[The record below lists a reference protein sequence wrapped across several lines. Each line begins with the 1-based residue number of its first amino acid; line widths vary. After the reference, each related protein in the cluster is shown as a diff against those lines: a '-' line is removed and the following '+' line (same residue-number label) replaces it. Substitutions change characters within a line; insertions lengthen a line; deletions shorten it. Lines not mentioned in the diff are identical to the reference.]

1 MVQLR
6 DCFFFRVALIIAAG
20 PSLKAFLF
28 LCCFLYNS
36 PLAPVVTRRS
46 YYCICC
52 CDLSCFLIITEQ
64 FFALTAGPVLGIACL
79 GACCSLRFG
88 LLKRMAFRCYYCIR
102 CRDLCCSLIITE
114 QFFALTAGPVLGIT
128 GLGAGCFLRVGL
140 LERMAFCRYYCIRCR
155 DLCCSLIITEQFFAL
170 TAGPVFGIT
179 GLSAGCILRFGLLKR
194 MALCCYYCICCRDLC
209 CSLIITEQLFAYAA
223 GPILGVTSFGARRI
237 LRVGLL
243 ERMAFC
249 RYYCI
254 RCRDLCCSL
263 IITEQFFALTAGPV
277 FGITGLSAGCILRF
291 GLLKRMALCCY
302 YCICCRDL
310 CCSLIITE
318 QLFAYAAGPV
328 LGITGF
334 GAGCFLRFGLLKR
347 MTFCRHYCI
356 CCRDLSRSFFIAEQL
371 FTLNAGPVL
380 DVAGLGA
387 SSILRFCLNQI
398 VNMLQLA
405 ERNFV
410 LVVIIQRILII

>member
-1 MVQLR
+1 MTFCRHYCICCRDLLRTRTVLVQFIALAAGPIVNIASLGARRVHCICLDQIMYMVQLR

-46 YYCICC
+46 YYCIFC
-52 CDLSCFLIITEQ
+52 CDLCCSLIITEQ
-64 FFALTAGPVLGIACL
+64 LFAFAAGPIVNIASL
-79 GACCSLRFG
+79 GARCILRFG
-88 LLKRMAFRCYYCIR
+88 LLKRMAFCCYYCVCCRDLLRTRTVLVQFIALAAGPIVNIASLGARRVHCICLDQIMYMVQLRDCFFFRVALIIAAGPSLKAFLFLCCFLYNSPLAPVVTRRSYYCIR
-102 CRDLCCSLIITE
+102 CRDLCCSLIITEQFFALAAGPVLGVTSFGACCILRFGLLKRMTLRGYYCIRCHDLCCSLIITE

-128 GLGAGCFLRVGL
+128 G
-140 LERMAFCRYYCIRCR
+140 
-155 DLCCSLIITEQFFAL
+155 
-170 TAGPVFGIT
+170 
-179 GLSAGCILRFGLLKR
+179 
-194 MALCCYYCICCRDLC
+194 
-209 CSLIITEQLFAYAA
+209 
-223 GPILGVTSFGARRI
+223 
-237 LRVGLL
+237 
-243 ERMAFC
+243 
-249 RYYCI
+249 
-254 RCRDLCCSL
+254 
-263 IITEQFFALTAGPV
+263 
-277 FGITGLSAGCILRF
+277 
-291 GLLKRMALCCY
+291 
-302 YCICCRDL
+302 
-310 CCSLIITE
+310 
-318 QLFAYAAGPV
+318 
-328 LGITGF
+328 F
-334 GAGCFLRFGLLKR
+334 GAGCILRFGLLKR

-387 SSILRFCLNQI
+387 RCILRVCLNQI